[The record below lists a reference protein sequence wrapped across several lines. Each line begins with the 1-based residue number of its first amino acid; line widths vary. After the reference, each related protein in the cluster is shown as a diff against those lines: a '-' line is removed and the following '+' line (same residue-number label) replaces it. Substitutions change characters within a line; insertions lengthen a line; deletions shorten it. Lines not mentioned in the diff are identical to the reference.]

1 MEPIRYTYVFDFPD
15 GTTKHIHVDL
25 DPITLEFIRPTASSG
40 PPWTK
45 LKQCQCSNCPLPDNV
60 EFCPV
65 AVNLSEIVDLFKD
78 FVSFDRVTVTV
89 HSPERTYKKETTLQ
103 KGLSSLVGIYM
114 VLSNCPILDHLRPN
128 VRFHLP
134 FASALES
141 TYRAISTYLMEQFFK
156 GRRGESPDWE
166 LTNLPEIYKAVSC
179 VGKGI
184 AARLAQAST
193 QDANV
198 NALIILASQVLNIED
213 FLEDT
218 LGEIEPLFHR
228 PSQGLP
234 FHDSPAILKPL
245 QDPPARLPP

>member
-1 MEPIRYTYVFDFPD
+1 MGSVIIDRSISPRAALLAMEPLRYTYVFDFPD
-15 GTTKHIHVDL
+15 GTTKQIHVDL

-45 LKQCQCSNCPLPDNV
+45 LKQCQCSNCPLPDDV

-78 FVSFDRVTVTV
+78 SVSFDRVTVTV

-103 KGLSSLVGIYM
+103 KGLSNLVGIHM
-114 VLSNCPILDHLRPN
+114 VLSHCPILDHFRPN

-141 TYRAISTYLMEQFFK
+141 TYRAISNYLMEQFFK

-166 LTNLPEIYKAVSC
+166 LANLPEVYKAVSC

-198 NALIILASQVLNIED
+198 NALIILASQVIQIEG

-218 LGEIEPLFHR
+218 LCEIEPLFHR
-228 PSQGLP
+228 PSQG
-234 FHDSPAILKPL
+234 
-245 QDPPARLPP
+245 